1 MNTGGKSVATR
12 APRFGLGMES
22 ANGGIQRCNLAS
34 HSTTL
39 WTVKAHIESYCT
51 QTRRGG
57 DSLILGRPIMLY
69 WTVVFLV
76 VAMIAGALGF
86 GVIGGMAYGAAKILF
101 FIFIVLFILSLV
113 SGVVRRPVA

>member
-1 MNTGGKSVATR
+1 
-12 APRFGLGMES
+12 
-22 ANGGIQRCNLAS
+22 
-34 HSTTL
+34 
-39 WTVKAHIESYCT
+39 
-51 QTRRGG
+51 
-57 DSLILGRPIMLY
+57 MLY

-113 SGVVRRPVA
+113 SGVVRRPIA